1 MVLGEPDEL
10 VHTITLRLDSANDI
24 PWSLASD
31 HHSLSLRFCTEAL
44 IERRECQ
51 CPADIAAVGV
61 PACGCK
67 GAFSNQGCWEA
78 FCGTGRG
85 SSSAGFD
92 RLYSLTRQIFSGCTA
107 VPGPQHNCYPSALFQ
122 TPVES

>member
-1 MVLGEPDEL
+1 VVLGEADEL

-51 CPADIAAVGV
+51 CPADIAAVGA

-67 GAFSNQGCWEA
+67 GAFSNQGCWAA

-85 SSSAGFD
+85 SSSAGFGGQGG
-92 RLYSLTRQIFSGCTA
+92 LYRA
-107 VPGPQHNCYPSALFQ
+107 
-122 TPVES
+122 

>member
-1 MVLGEPDEL
+1 MVLGEADEL

-51 CPADIAAVGV
+51 CPADIAAVGA

-67 GAFSNQGCWEA
+67 GAFSNQGCWVS
-78 FCGTGRG
+78 FLSYR
-85 SSSAGFD
+85 
-92 RLYSLTRQIFSGCTA
+92 
-107 VPGPQHNCYPSALFQ
+107 PGLFQ
-122 TPVES
+122 CRFRRQGGLYRA